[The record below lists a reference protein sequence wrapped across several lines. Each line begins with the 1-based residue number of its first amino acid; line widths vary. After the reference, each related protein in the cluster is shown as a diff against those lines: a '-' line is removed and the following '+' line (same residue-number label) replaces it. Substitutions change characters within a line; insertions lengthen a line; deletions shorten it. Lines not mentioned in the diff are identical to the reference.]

1 MSPHSRIKI
10 GIEEN
15 KAAIASR
22 PGSIRTPSS
31 HNNTMTVVVL
41 FTWRRSSRAWDF
53 CCAVHRLA
61 EIVNY
66 WIKLIWVHRIIEKSI
81 YTGRKNRWTSS
92 NGSIGQCSRRNNKKK
107 FSIRCFAHADA
118 RCAQRRRWD
127 ACDALKE
134 GEEPAHRAQATNLI
148 LIISRIVCCSFCHSL
163 TDSNERKSFG
173 FRWERGEIEILV
185 LCNVGEKPSWED
197 RGQGGTAQPASIR
210 NWRLRIVTTSGGGK
224 AECRRLFEYN
234 NKRKV
239 N

>member
-1 MSPHSRIKI
+1 MSLHSRIKI

-66 WIKLIWVHRIIEKSI
+66 GIKLIWVHRIIEKSI

-92 NGSIGQCSRRNNKKK
+92 NGSIGQCSRRNNKKVLNSLLCTCWCALRAK
-107 FSIRCFAHADA
+107 KTMRCL
-118 RCAQRRRWD
+118 RCTQRRR
-127 ACDALKE
+127 
-134 GEEPAHRAQATNLI
+134 RASTQSTSNQFNSHNFS
-148 LIISRIVCCSFCHSL
+148 SRLLLFL
-163 TDSNERKSFG
+163 PQPNG
-173 FRWERGEIEILV
+173 F
-185 LCNVGEKPSWED
+185 
-197 RGQGGTAQPASIR
+197 
-210 NWRLRIVTTSGGGK
+210 
-224 AECRRLFEYN
+224 
-234 NKRKV
+234 
-239 N
+239 